1 MSQQMNR
8 ILAAVGLAAALLLTV
23 PAPSRAVS
31 FREPSF
37 VAAGLVERVWS
48 WLWSLAPSPAPSR
61 PGQISTPVTRTG
73 TSGTPPPVGTTPP
86 GTDDSGSHIDPDG
99 KP

>member
-1 MSQQMNR
+1 MSQQMR
-8 ILAAVGLAAALLLTV
+8 RTLAAVGLAAALLLAV
-23 PAPSRAVS
+23 PAPSRAMG

-37 VAAGLVERVWS
+37 VADGLLERICS
-48 WLWSLAPSPAPSR
+48 WLWSLAPSPAPVAR
-61 PGQISTPVTRTG
+61 KD